1 MVIHDRQIDG
11 RVALI
16 QVIVCIYIVRWT
28 YFACE
33 HLEDGE
39 EGDAKVGE
47 AAARPSLGR
56 KRNERLFS
64 HKE

>member
-1 MVIHDRQIDG
+1 MVIHDKQIDG

-33 HLEDGE
+33 HLEDGK

-56 KRNERLFS
+56 K
-64 HKE
+64 